1 MYRIQLELNDA
12 TDTARAASYLDLHL
26 KIDSEDWLW

>member
-1 MYRIQLELNDA
+1 MYLIQLELKDS

-26 KIDSEDWLW
+26 KLDNED